1 MGLSVLDHCLAL
13 LARHGV
19 APGEVLVNAHAH
31 WPAIAAWA
39 EARGVG
45 LQVELPEVLGTGGG
59 LRAARERLAPVFLI
73 LNGDIL
79 CDVDLGALLAAVPPG
94 GAAMALRADP
104 YLGAE
109 APVEADDAGIVRRM
123 RSFAGAPGPW
133 RAGTHFTGIHACSR
147 ELLDLTPEGFSCILR
162 TAYTAVLPQGKV
174 ASILHDGL
182 WVDIGSPQE
191 YLDANLAAL
200 SGQMILP
207 GHIPAN
213 WRRVG
218 GNLLGPGTQTPD
230 ETRIEG
236 NILGE
241 GVALSPDAQLRACLV
256 QDGLVVPAGEYHRA
270 ILHGKKGEV
279 AQVLVVDSL
288 ERPAV

>member
-1 MGLSVLDHCLAL
+1 MGLAVLDHCLAL

-104 YLGAE
+104 FLGAE

-133 RAGTHFTGIHACSR
+133 RTGTHFTGIHACSR

-174 ASILHDGL
+174 ASILHRGL

-200 SGQMILP
+200 SGSLSTP
-207 GHIPAN
+207 GEIPAG
-213 WRRVG
+213 WRRLG
-218 GNLLGPGTQTPD
+218 GNLIGPGSLLPD
-230 ETRIEG
+230 EAQLDG
-236 NILGE
+236 NIIGE
-241 GVALSPDAQLRACLV
+241 NVLLSRDARLRHCLV
-256 QDGLVVPAGEYHRA
+256 QDGLRVPPGEYHRA
-270 ILHGKKGEV
+270 ILYGKKGEV
-279 AQVLVVDSL
+279 AQVLAVDGL
-288 ERPAV
+288 TRPAV